1 MSSLPEIVSAE
12 EWQLQRDEL
21 LKAEKEATRTLD
33 SIAARRRRL
42 PMVQFDNSRYTFAS
56 PTGPKT
62 LLDLFE
68 GQSQLAVYQFMDNGP
83 DEFCPGCTHFTNNVA
98 NLDTLQLLSKLIP
111 EYAGGINELAIN
123 RNKFELIFAFDEVV
137 TGGCTSPQDVRTCT
151 DMDSHEERVQQMVT
165 KSKEKEARL
174 IALKKQK
181 EIEEMKR
188 SGDYPLPH
196 PLPAAKGIM
205 IPPPKPPKP
214 PARATLK
221 PMVLARPVVTMPKD
235 ILDEW

>member
-1 MSSLPEIVSAE
+1 MTILSAAIFTKNGRVLLARQFVDISQARIEGLLGAFPKLRDTVPKSITHIETDTVRYVYMGVE
-12 EWQLQRDEL
+12 EFYLVL
-21 LKAEKEATRTLD
+21 ITTKAAN
-33 SIAARRRRL
+33 I
-42 PMVQFDNSRYTFAS
+42 
-56 PTGPKT
+56 
-62 LLDLFE
+62 
-68 GQSQLAVYQFMDNGP
+68 
-83 DEFCPGCTHFTNNVA
+83 VA